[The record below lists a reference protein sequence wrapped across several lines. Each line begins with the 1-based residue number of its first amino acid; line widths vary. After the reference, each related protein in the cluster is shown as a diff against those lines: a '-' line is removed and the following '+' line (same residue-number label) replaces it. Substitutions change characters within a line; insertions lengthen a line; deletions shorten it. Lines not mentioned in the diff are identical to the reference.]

1 MPDPGYMKIV
11 FPEVESAISDLG
23 KGVSTLDQKLTDL
36 DTAARPLVATWE
48 GTAQQAYNER
58 QQGWTKAAID
68 LKGVLTDIQKK
79 MGESLAEYRSTEDHN
94 TKRFR

>member
-1 MPDPGYMKIV
+1 MKIV

-23 KGVSTLDQKLTDL
+23 KGVSTLDQKLSDL
-36 DTAARPLVATWE
+36 DSAARPLVATWE

-58 QQGWTKAAID
+58 QLGWTKAATE
-68 LKGVLTDIQKK
+68 LKAVLTDSPKK
-79 MGESLAEYRSTEDHN
+79 MGESLAEYRATEDQN

>member
-23 KGVSTLDQKLTDL
+23 RGVSTLDQKLTDL

-58 QQGWTKAAID
+58 QLGWTKAATE

-79 MGESLAEYRSTEDHN
+79 MSESLAEYRSTEDHN

>member
-1 MPDPGYMKIV
+1 MADPGYMKIV

-23 KGVSTLDQKLTDL
+23 KGVSTLDQKLSDL
-36 DTAARPLVATWE
+36 DSAARPLVATWE

-58 QQGWTKAAID
+58 QQGWTKAATE

-79 MGESLAEYRSTEDHN
+79 MGESLAEYRATEDQN

>member
-1 MPDPGYMKIV
+1 MADPGYMKIV
-11 FPEVESAISDLG
+11 FPELESAISDLG

-48 GTAQQAYNER
+48 GNAQQAYNER
-58 QQGWTKAAID
+58 QLGWTKAATD
-68 LKGVLTDIQKK
+68 LKAVLTDIQKK
-79 MGESLAEYRSTEDHN
+79 MGESLAEYRATEDQN

>member
-1 MPDPGYMKIV
+1 MADNGYMKIV

-58 QQGWTKAAID
+58 QQGWTKAATE

-79 MGESLAEYRSTEDHN
+79 MSESLAEYRATEDQN
-94 TKRFR
+94 TKRSR

>member
-1 MPDPGYMKIV
+1 MADPGYMKIV

-23 KGVSTLDQKLTDL
+23 KGVSTLDQKLSDL
-36 DTAARPLVATWE
+36 DSAARPLVATWE

-58 QQGWTKAAID
+58 QQGWTKAATE

-79 MGESLAEYRSTEDHN
+79 MSESLADYRATEDQN

>member
-1 MPDPGYMKIV
+1 MADPGYMKIV

-23 KGVSTLDQKLTDL
+23 KGVSTLDQKLSDL
-36 DTAARPLVATWE
+36 DSAARPLVSTWE
-48 GTAQQAYNER
+48 GSAQQAYNER
-58 QQGWTKAAID
+58 QQGWTKAATD

-79 MGESLAEYRSTEDHN
+79 MSESLAEYRATEDQN

>member
-1 MPDPGYMKIV
+1 MKIV

-48 GTAQQAYNER
+48 GTAQLAYNER
-58 QQGWTKAAID
+58 QQGWTKAANE

-79 MGESLAEYRSTEDHN
+79 MGESLGEYRATEDQN

>member
-1 MPDPGYMKIV
+1 MADPGYMKIV

-23 KGVSTLDQKLTDL
+23 KGVSTLDQKLSDL
-36 DTAARPLVATWE
+36 DSAARPLVATWE

-58 QQGWTKAAID
+58 QQGWTKAATD
-68 LKGVLTDIQKK
+68 LKAVLTDIQKK
-79 MGESLAEYRSTEDHN
+79 MSESLAEYRATEDQN